1 MKKLIYFCAITAA
14 LAACARTSL
23 EEINV
28 PNQEPKEEPK
38 EEVIPS
44 GTKVLT
50 ITANKDTDT
59 KTSYAGDKT
68 FSWSEGDQISVLCND
83 GTNNLWQ
90 TFDVQEVAASS
101 KFKATVAA
109 NVKLGALDGTKVALY
124 PANSDHLFTS
134 ATSGN
139 ISFYIP
145 AERDFRASSGG
156 HQESAIPMFAWG
168 TDEDN
173 YAFSNLTGAAK
184 FTFTNVPCSRVKM
197 VYTVPG
203 VKLNGTYRLLFDSIN
218 KNDASNVHWD
228 ADNAADDSE
237 KTITY
242 YGDVD
247 GSSVSF
253 YLPYTQGTISGPS
266 TLQLIDVTT
275 NTVLYNNTQ
284 VGDISVTKN
293 QIAVLPAQSL
303 SFQSAYNINWS
314 AVSKATNSSDACRA
328 LRMLKATADATYIY
342 LYIEALPGNMCLD
355 HDYDSYF
362 HFYKEDASGSTQY
375 WYDYDEEEWV
385 KHSEIDDSH
394 DKWASKDGMI
404 AFITNSTAYS
414 SNLLM
419 HPNVWY
425 YEIRMKRSV
434 DPAFNSAGTVK
445 IGVVLDDTY
454 KDGSETDHSYYGDP
468 YGVIPTYG
476 EDDMYK
482 LTLPEPLL
490 P

>member
-1 MKKLIYFCAITAA
+1 MKKLLYFCAITAA

-50 ITANKDTDT
+50 ITANKNTDT

-90 TFDVQEVAASS
+90 TFDVQEAAASS

-124 PANSDHLFTS
+124 PANSNHLFTS

-139 ISFYIP
+139 ISFHIP
-145 AERDFRASSGG
+145 AQRDYSVSDGG
-156 HQESAIPMFAWG
+156 HHESAIPMFAWG

-173 YAFSNLTGAAK
+173 YAFSNLTGAVK
-184 FTFTNVPCSRVKM
+184 FTFTNVSCSRVKM

-228 ADNAADDSE
+228 AANAADDSE

-253 YLPYTQGTISGPS
+253 YLPYTQGTIKGPS
-266 TLQLIDVTT
+266 TLQLISIDNDTEL
-275 NTVLYNNTQ
+275 VLYNNTQ
-284 VGDISVTKN
+284 VRDISVYKN
-293 QIAVLPAQSL
+293 QIAVLPELSL
-303 SFQSAYNINWS
+303 DFHSAYNINWS
-314 AVSKATNSSDACRA
+314 VVPQAANSSDWVWS
-328 LRMLKATADATYIY
+328 LRRLKATADATYIY
-342 LYIEALPGNMCLD
+342 LYIEADPYYMNLD
-355 HDYDSYF
+355 HEYDSYF
-362 HFYKEDASGSTQY
+362 HFYKGASGGSSMY
-375 WYDYDEEEWV
+375 WKDEY
-385 KHSEIDDSH
+385 SEIDADH
-394 DKWASKDGMI
+394 YKWASKDGKI
-404 AFITNSTAYS
+404 AFITNSSDVYS
-414 SNLLM
+414 SNLLT
-419 HPNVWY
+419 HPYVWY
-425 YEIRMKRSV
+425 YEIRMMRSV
-434 DPAFNSAGTVK
+434 DPAFASAGTVK
-445 IGVVLDDTY
+445 LGVVMDDMY
-454 KDGSETDHSYYGDP
+454 KEVDDDDILHYNDNDP

-476 EDDMYK
+476 GNMYE
-482 LTLPEPLL
+482 LTLP
-490 P
+490 